1 MRTTITIAD
10 ELLAQVKEIAA
21 RVNRSVSSVSSV
33 SSVLEEAVR
42 ESVLRR
48 TRSTSQRVILPVSG
62 DPTAKPLVDIPDREA
77 LAVVLE
83 DDAL

>member
-1 MRTTITIAD
+1 VRTTITIAD

-21 RVNRSVSSVSSV
+21 RVNRSVSSV